1 MGIVYAHRGRLAP
14 AILLT
19 ALVVLAV
26 AAVMALTAGPAAAY
40 SSYEHANA
48 TSCGSCH
55 TVSTSVP
62 PTNADCA
69 GCHTGFTTAHTK
81 GGVASTCWTCHDPG
95 ANLGTVKTNAA
106 TGGCGS
112 SAAGATCHG
121 TAGHVGSTPTTC
133 VTCHGVTASATNPGQ
148 SAHHELSV
156 TDVQVKALLTIKVAA
171 SVKVKK
177 PIKAT
182 GLAKSYKAGY
192 VVKVLIQRKVGTKW
206 VKVTT
211 KTAVWTQASSSWTLT
226 YKPATKG
233 SWRMQ
238 ASTPAVA
245 GTNGNATAITAGK
258 TAFKTFKVK

>member
-1 MGIVYAHRGRLAP
+1 MGIVHAHRGRLAP
-14 AILLT
+14 AILLLG
-19 ALVVLAV
+19 LVVLTVAV
-26 AAVMALTAGPAAAY
+26 IALTAGPAAAFGE
-40 SSYEHANA
+40 YEHANA

-55 TVSTSVP
+55 TVSVAVP
-62 PTNADCA
+62 PTNAVCA
-69 GCHTGFTTAHTK
+69 GCHTGFTTAHAK
-81 GGVASTCWTCHDPG
+81 GGVASGCSTCHAPG
-95 ANLGTVKTNAA
+95 ADLDTMKTNAA

-112 SAAGATCHG
+112 RAAGATCHG

-133 VTCHGVTASATNPGQ
+133 VNCHSVTVSAANPGQ
-148 SAHHELSV
+148 SAHHKTSV
-156 TDVQVKALLTIKVAA
+156 TDVRVKALLTIKTPA
-171 SVKVKK
+171 SVLVGK

-182 GLAKSYKAGY
+182 GLAKSYKTGY

-211 KTAVWTQASSSWTLT
+211 KTAVWTQARSSWTLT
-226 YKPATKG
+226 YKPAYKG
-233 SWRMQ
+233 SWRMH